1 MKTSDRGITM
11 IKSFEGLSMEAY
23 RCAAGIW
30 TIGYGHTKGV
40 RTGQRVTQEE
50 AEALLHDDICDAE
63 GAVSQCGILNQN
75 QFDALVSFVFNV
87 GLGAFGTS
95 TLKKMVAANPNDTL
109 IKNEMMKWK
118 YATVNGRKVVL
129 PSLQSRRIKEA
140 ELYFTK

>member
-11 IKSFEGLSMEAY
+11 IKSFEGLSLEAY

-50 AEALLHDDICDAE
+50 AEALLCDDICDAE

-109 IKNEMMKWK
+109 IKNEIMKWK

>member
-11 IKSFEGLSMEAY
+11 IKSFEGHSLEAY

-50 AEALLHDDICDAE
+50 AEALLRDDICDAE